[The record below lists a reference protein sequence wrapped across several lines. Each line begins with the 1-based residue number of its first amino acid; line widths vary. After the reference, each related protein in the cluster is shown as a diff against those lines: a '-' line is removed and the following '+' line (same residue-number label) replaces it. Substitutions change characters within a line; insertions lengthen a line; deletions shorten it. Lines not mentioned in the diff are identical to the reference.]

1 MTCHHSN
8 AMQRKVTIAIDGEAA
23 GKNLLDM
30 LAARFTYHPRET
42 WMRLIAEGCLYI
54 NDAPAQ
60 ADQILQDGDCLRYDF
75 GNRPEPEVDCAYQVI
90 YQDDA
95 LMIVDKPGSLPCHPA
110 GRYFKNTLWTL
121 LQQQEGLEQPRLVN
135 RLDRETSG
143 LVVVGKSLEA
153 TRHLS
158 HQFSEHSVEKQ
169 YLVLVEGSFPQQME
183 AVGWLTHDAASVVRK
198 KRCFVR
204 EKPSEAVSEACE
216 TRFSCVSQGN
226 GISVVRAYPKTGCL
240 HQIRATLCSLGYPIV
255 GDKLY
260 GVDETFFLKFIDDT
274 LTDADKQ
281 RLRMER
287 QALHAETLHITH
299 PTTGERLIFHAYVPQ
314 DMASLIT
321 AP

>member
-1 MTCHHSN
+1 ME
-8 AMQRKVTIAIDGEAA
+8 RKVTIAIDGAAA
-23 GKNLLDM
+23 GKRLLDM
-30 LAARFTYHPRET
+30 LAARFTYHTRET
-42 WMRLIAEGCLYI
+42 WMRLLAEGCLSI
-54 NDAPAQ
+54 NDVPAQ
-60 ADQILQDGDCLRYDF
+60 AEQILNNGDCLRYDF
-75 GNRPEPEVDCAYQVI
+75 GNRPEPEVDCVYQVI
-90 YQDDA
+90 FQDDA
-95 LMIVDKPGSLPCHPA
+95 LMIVNKPGSLPCHPA

-143 LVVVGKSLEA
+143 LVVVGKTLEA
-153 TRHLS
+153 TQHLA

-169 YLVLVEGSFPQQME
+169 YLVLVEGTFPEHME
-183 AVGWLTHDAASVVRK
+183 AIGWLTHDAASVVRK

-216 TRFSCVSQGN
+216 TRFICVSLSN

-287 QALHAETLHITH
+287 QALHAESLHITH
-299 PTTGERLIFHAYVPQ
+299 PSTGERLLFQAPMPQ
-314 DMASLIT
+314 DIGRLIT
-321 AP
+321 SQYNRIDAYA